1 MNLVLWLSWGSAQAK
16 DPSCPELYVWQFKA
30 LIAAV
35 DEEYTNLEFRRAQ
48 MLLDAAG
55 PRVPCVV
62 QIVPTDDLAEFALRR
77 AYAFALDLDENEAQ
91 RWAQLAFSLK
101 PGLDWPVYVPPD
113 HAARSLLEGMEAL
126 APLTI
131 EGAGLVVP
139 QAGGAFVD
147 GRFVEVPKAEP
158 GVPHLLQVGD
168 GAGTLVFS
176 DWIDGA
182 TFPDELLGP
191 VPETPLTLP
200 RWYSPD
206 GKIKRAPRPWTPARL
221 HRLESSAGFALAAGA
236 LYGTA
241 LLARSAYTERATD
254 GLLYTTNGAVIAS
267 GASGSA
273 AVVLFG
279 AALFGK

>member
-1 MNLVLWLSWGSAQAK
+1 MNLVLWLSWGTAQAR
-16 DPSCPELYVWQFKA
+16 DPNCPELYVWQFRA

-35 DEEYTNLEFRRAQ
+35 DEEYSNLEFRRAQ

-62 QIVPTDDLAEFALRR
+62 QVVPTPDLAEFALRR

-91 RWAQLAFSLK
+91 RWAQLAFALQ
-101 PGLDWPVYVPPD
+101 PDLGWPSYVPPD
-113 HAARSLLEGMEAL
+113 HAARALLEG
-126 APLTI
+126 I
-131 EGAGLVVP
+131 EIPKPVTVDGVGLVLP

-147 GRFVEVPKAEP
+147 GRFVALPEAEP

-168 GAGTLVFS
+168 GTGTLVFS

-191 VPETPLTLP
+191 VPETLPTLP

-206 GKIKRAPRPWTPARL
+206 GKVRRAPRPWTPARL
-221 HRLESSAGFALAAGA
+221 HRLESSAGFAIAAGA

-241 LLARSAYTERATD
+241 LLAREAYDERTTD
-254 GLLYTTNGAVIAS
+254 GLRYTTNGAVIAS

-273 AVVLFG
+273 ALVLFG